1 MGWSAE
7 MRVIARAERPY
18 PGTRLRFTDS
28 NGNRLHR
35 VPTKTRG
42 CSFPELEM
50 RHRRRARCVD
60 WFRKANDGGLNHPPL
75 QDFSHN
81 QIGIAVVMLP
91 PNRLLGHRRWTS
103 LERDARILE
112 PNH

>member
-1 MGWSAE
+1 MA
-7 MRVIARAERPY
+7 
-18 PGTRLRFTDS
+18 TDLADPL
-28 NGNRLHR
+28 GLT
-35 VPTKTRG
+35 PARG
-42 CSFPELEM
+42 CGSPIRTATGSTAFPPKPEDAAS
-50 RHRRRARCVD
+50 RTWKCGTGAAPGCVD

-75 QDFSHN
+75 QNFSHN

-91 PNRLLGHRRWTS
+91 PNRLRGHRRWTS